1 MTEFSVMTGID
12 PTKPVTDVIPYARRA
27 EEHGFDTLWIWDTWF
42 STDAF
47 ISLTLAA
54 TNTTNIKLANGVA
67 ATPVRHPSMLVSS
80 ISTLDNLSGG
90 RAVCGI
96 GCGGQATV
104 GRLGMRKAKMAE
116 FRKDLQTMKTLFN
129 GEEIDEDGAF
139 YKVDSVRRAAPIY
152 TASWGPKMLEISGQ
166 LADGVVIMAP
176 DHKDVLKVKVDRIKN
191 AAADAGRD
199 PSEVKIVFGLTCDYA
214 DDPKEIIE
222 SFKSLAVHYIQRT
235 GYEDEYPPDYRALL
249 EKVREEVPLIAY
261 PATEAPKWE
270 LIPDEFVKYHLTVG
284 TRSECLEHIKDLMT
298 LEPDE
303 ICFSARFADISL
315 IEKWSSLVNQ
325 LKADIS

>member
-1 MTEFSVMTGID
+1 MTEFSIMTGIN
-12 PTKPVTDVIPYARRA
+12 PTNPVTDVVPYAKCA
-27 EEHGFDTLWIWDTWF
+27 EAHGFDTLWIWDTWF

-54 TNTTNIKLANGVA
+54 ANTTKIKLGNGVA

-104 GRLGMRKAKMAE
+104 GRLGMRKARMAQ
-116 FRKDLQTMKTLFN
+116 FRKDLQTMQTLFR
-129 GEEIDEDGAF
+129 GEEMQEDGAL
-139 YKVDSVRRAAPIY
+139 YKVDSVRRASPIY

-166 LADGVVIMAP
+166 LADGVIIMAP
-176 DHKDVLKVKVDRIKN
+176 DQKDVLKIKVDRIKN

-199 PSEVKIVFGLTCDYA
+199 PGEVKIVFGITCDYA
-214 DDPKEIIE
+214 DDPKSIIE
-222 SFKSLAVHYIQRT
+222 EFKSLAVHYIQRT

-249 EKVREEVPLIAY
+249 DKVREEVPIIAY
-261 PATEAPKWE
+261 PTGEAPNWE
-270 LIPDEFVKYHLTVG
+270 LVPDEFVKYHLTVG
-284 TRSECLEHIKDLMT
+284 TQAECLEHIKELMT

-303 ICFSARFADISL
+303 ICFSAGFADIQQ
-315 IEKWSSLVNQ
+315 IGKWAALVNQ
-325 LKADIS
+325 LKAG

>member
-1 MTEFSVMTGID
+1 MTEFSIMTGID
-12 PTKPVTDVIPYARRA
+12 PTKPVTDIVPYAISA

-47 ISLTLAA
+47 VSLTLAA
-54 TNTTNIKLANGVA
+54 ANTKKIKLANGVA

-90 RAVCGI
+90 RAICGI

-104 GRLGMRKAKMAE
+104 GRLGMRKARMAE
-116 FRKDLQTMKTLFN
+116 FRKDLQTMKTLFK
-129 GEEIDEDGAF
+129 GEEINQDGAL
-139 YKVDSVRRAAPIY
+139 YKVDSVRRDTPVY

-166 LADGVVIMAP
+166 LADGVVIMSP
-176 DHKDVLKVKVDRIKN
+176 DYKDVLKLKVDRIKN

-199 PSEVKIVFGLTCDYA
+199 PSEVKIVFGITCDYA
-214 DDPKEIIE
+214 DDPKPIIDN
-222 SFKSLAVHYIQRT
+222 FKSLAVHYIQRT
-235 GYEDEYPPDYRALL
+235 GYEDEYPADYRAML
-249 EKVREEVPLIAY
+249 EKVRAEVPVIAY
-261 PATEAPKWE
+261 PTGEAPKWE

-284 TRSECLEHIKDLMT
+284 TQAECLERIKDLMT

-303 ICFSARFADISL
+303 ICFAAGFANIEL
-315 IEKWSSLVNQ
+315 IAKWAALVEQ
-325 LKADIS
+325 LKAA